1 MLAIQRRIVMNKVV
15 IFVDS
20 TADLNKEHYEQND
33 IHVVPLLV
41 NIGGK
46 AYKDGQEIDSDTL
59 YKLVAQHGELPTT
72 AAVPPYTFVEAFK
85 PFIEKGYDVFYVG
98 IGGKLSAT
106 LQSVV
111 LAAQEFEEGRVY
123 YSDSNNL
130 SSGSGLLALKAAK
143 FRDEGR
149 SAKEIKKLIDE
160 LAPKVNSL
168 FAIETLD
175 YLHKGG
181 RCSGTAKVLGKL
193 FHIHP
198 IIKVTDGKLIVYKK
212 PRGRMTTAIDD
223 LTSELKSHLS
233 SLDTDRVMITHA
245 GVDQANLEYALK
257 KVGGLVD
264 PSKIV
269 VTQAG
274 GVISSHCGYG
284 TIGLLYLRK

>member
-1 MLAIQRRIVMNKVV
+1 MNKVA

-20 TADLNKEHYEQND
+20 TADLTKEQYEKLD

-46 AYKDGQEIDSDTL
+46 AYQDGLEINSELL
-59 YKLVAQHGELPTT
+59 YKLVAEHGELPTT
-72 AAVPPYTFVEAFK
+72 AAVPPFAFVEAFK
-85 PFIEKGYDVFYVG
+85 PYIEQGYDIFYVG

-111 LAAQEFEEGRVY
+111 LAAQEFDDGRVF

-143 FRDEGR
+143 YRDEGK
-149 SAKEIKKLIDE
+149 SASEIKTLIDE
-160 LAPKVNSL
+160 HATKVNSV

-198 IIKVTDGKLIVYKK
+198 LIKVTDGKLIVYKK
-212 PRGRMTTAIDD
+212 PRGKMIAA
-223 LTSELKSHLS
+223 LNELVNELKGHLPNVD
-233 SLDTDRVMITHA
+233 LDHIMVTHA
-245 GVDQANLEYALK
+245 GVDQANLDY
-257 KVGGLVD
+257 LVEKLGQLV
-264 PSKIV
+264 SSSSIN

-284 TIGLLYLRK
+284 TIGVLYIRK

>member
-1 MLAIQRRIVMNKVV
+1 MNKVV

-20 TADLNKEHYEQND
+20 TADLNKEHYEQFD

-46 AYKDGQEIDSDTL
+46 AYKDGEEINSEKL
-59 YKLVAQHGELPTT
+59 YKLVAEHGELPTT
-72 AAVPPYTFVEAFK
+72 AAVPPFSFIEAFK
-85 PFIEKGYDVFYVG
+85 PYIDNGYDIFYVG
-98 IGGKLSAT
+98 IGSKLSAT

-111 LAAQEFEEGRVY
+111 LAAQEFEEGRVF

-143 FRDEGR
+143 YRDEGK
-149 SAKEIKKLIDE
+149 SAFEIKTLID
-160 LAPKVNSL
+160 AHSPKVSSL

-181 RCSGTAKVLGKL
+181 RCSGTTKVLGKL

-212 PRGRMTTAIDD
+212 PRGRMNAALDE
-223 LTSELKSHLS
+223 LTKELKGHLPNVD
-233 SLDTDRVMITHA
+233 LDNIMITHA
-245 GVDQANLEYALK
+245 GIDQPNLDYLVK
-257 KVGGLVD
+257 KIGELVT

-269 VTQAG
+269 VTNAG
-274 GVISSHCGYG
+274 AVISSHCGYG
-284 TIGLLYLRK
+284 TIGVLYLKK

>member
-1 MLAIQRRIVMNKVV
+1 MNKTA

-20 TADLNKEHYEQND
+20 TADLTQEDYQKSD

-46 AYKDGQEIDSDTL
+46 VYQDGREIDYEQL
-59 YKLVAQHGELPTT
+59 YKLVAEHGELPTT
-72 AAVPPYTFVEAFK
+72 AAVSPIAFIEAFK
-85 PFIEKGYDVFYVG
+85 PYIDKGYDIFYVG
-98 IGGKLSAT
+98 IGSKLSAT

-111 LAAQEFEEGRVY
+111 LATQEFKEGRIF

-143 FRDEGR
+143 YRDEGK
-149 SAKEIKKLIDE
+149 SAAEIKELIDGHV
-160 LAPKVNSL
+160 AKVNSL

-181 RCSGTAKVLGKL
+181 RCSGTARVLGKL

-198 IIKVTDGKLIVYKK
+198 IIKVVDGKLIVYKK
-212 PRGRMTTAIDD
+212 PRGRMSAALDE
-223 LTSELKSHLS
+223 LAHELKGHLPKVD
-233 SLDTDRVMITHA
+233 LDHIMITYA
-245 GVDQANLEYALK
+245 GADQVNLDYLIEK
-257 KVGGLVD
+257 ISKLVD
-264 PSKIV
+264 PKSIHITK
-269 VTQAG
+269 AG

-284 TIGLLYLRK
+284 TIGILYLRK

>member
-1 MLAIQRRIVMNKVV
+1 MNKVA

-20 TADLNKEHYEQND
+20 TADLNKEHYQKHN
-33 IHVVPLLV
+33 INVVPLLV

-46 AYKDGQEIDSDTL
+46 AYKDGLEIDSELL
-59 YKLVAQHGELPTT
+59 YKLVAEHNELPTT
-72 AAVPPYTFVEAFK
+72 AAVPPYAFIEAFK
-85 PFIEKGYDVFYVG
+85 PFIDKGYDIYYVG

-111 LAAQEFEEGRVY
+111 LAAQEFPEGRVV

-130 SSGSGLLALKAAK
+130 SSGSGLLALKAAQY
-143 FRDEGR
+143 REEGK
-149 SAKEIKKLIDE
+149 SAAEIKQLVDA
-160 LAPKVNSL
+160 LVSKVNAV

-198 IIKVTDGKLIVYKK
+198 LIKVTDGKLIVYKK
-212 PRGRMTTAIDD
+212 PRGRMSAALDE
-223 LTSELKSHLS
+223 LVAELKGHLPNVDMDRIMVTYAGADQVN
-233 SLDTDRVMITHA
+233 LDYIINELGKIV
-245 GVDQANLEYALK
+245 N
-257 KVGGLVD
+257 
-264 PSKIV
+264 PSTIV
-269 VTQAG
+269 VTHAG

>member
-1 MLAIQRRIVMNKVV
+1 MNKVV

-20 TADLNKEHYEQND
+20 TADLNKEHYEQFD

-46 AYKDGQEIDSDTL
+46 AYKDGEEINSEKL
-59 YKLVAQHGELPTT
+59 YKLVAEHGELPTT
-72 AAVPPYTFVEAFK
+72 AAVPPFSFIEAFK
-85 PFIEKGYDVFYVG
+85 PYIDNGYDIFYVG
-98 IGGKLSAT
+98 IGSKLSAT

-111 LAAQEFEEGRVY
+111 LAAQEFEEGRVF

-143 FRDEGR
+143 YRDEGK
-149 SAKEIKKLIDE
+149 SAFEIKTLID
-160 LAPKVNSL
+160 AHSPKVSSL

-181 RCSGTAKVLGKL
+181 RCSGTTKVLGKL

-212 PRGRMTTAIDD
+212 PRGRMNAALDE
-223 LTSELKSHLS
+223 LTKE
-233 SLDTDRVMITHA
+233 
-245 GVDQANLEYALK
+245 
-257 KVGGLVD
+257 
-264 PSKIV
+264 
-269 VTQAG
+269 
-274 GVISSHCGYG
+274 
-284 TIGLLYLRK
+284 

>member
-1 MLAIQRRIVMNKVV
+1 MNKVA

-20 TADLNKEHYEQND
+20 TADLNKEHYQKHN
-33 IHVVPLLV
+33 INVVPLLV

-46 AYKDGQEIDSDTL
+46 AYKDGLEIDSELL
-59 YKLVAQHGELPTT
+59 YKLVAEHGELPTT

-85 PFIEKGYDVFYVG
+85 PFIDKGYDIFYVG

-111 LAAQEFEEGRVY
+111 LAAQEFPEGRVF

-130 SSGSGLLALKAAK
+130 SSGSGLLALKAVQY
-143 FRDEGR
+143 RDEGK
-149 SAKEIKKLIDE
+149 SASEIKQLVD
-160 LAPKVNSL
+160 AHAAKVNSV

-181 RCSGTAKVLGKL
+181 RCSGTAKVLGRL

-198 IIKVTDGKLIVYKK
+198 LIKVTDGKLIVYKK
-212 PRGRMTTAIDD
+212 PRGRMSAALDE
-223 LTSELKSHLS
+223 LVSELKGHLPNV
-233 SLDTDRVMITHA
+233 DMDQIMVTHA
-245 GVDQANLEYALK
+245 GVDQANLDY
-257 KVGGLVD
+257 LVREL
-264 PSKIV
+264 SQIVEAKKIV
-269 VTQAG
+269 VTHAG

-284 TIGLLYLRK
+284 TIGVLYIRK

>member
-1 MLAIQRRIVMNKVV
+1 MNKAV

-20 TADLNKEHYEQND
+20 TADLNKEHYDKFD

-41 NIGGK
+41 NIGGQ
-46 AYKDGQEIDSDTL
+46 AYKDGEEINSARL
-59 YKLVAQHGELPTT
+59 YQLVAEHGELPTT
-72 AAVPPYTFVEAFK
+72 AAVPPFTFVEAFK
-85 PFIEKGYDVFYVG
+85 PYIDQGHDIFYVG

-111 LAAQEFEEGRVY
+111 LAAQEFPEGRIF

-130 SSGSGLLALKAAK
+130 SSGSGVLALKAVK
-143 FRDEGR
+143 YRDEGK
-149 SAKEIKKLIDE
+149 SAAEIKTLID
-160 LAPKVNSL
+160 AQVPKVNSL

-212 PRGRMTTAIDD
+212 PRGRMIAALDE
-223 LTSELKSHLS
+223 LVSELKGHLPNVD
-233 SLDTDRVMITHA
+233 LDNIMITHA
-245 GVDQANLEYALK
+245 GVDQPNLDYLVK
-257 KVGGLVD
+257 KVGELVS

-269 VTQAG
+269 VTNAG
-274 GVISSHCGYG
+274 AVISSHCGYG
-284 TIGLLYLRK
+284 TIGILYIKK

>member
-1 MLAIQRRIVMNKVV
+1 MNKVA

-20 TADLNKEHYEQND
+20 TADLNKEHYQKHN
-33 IHVVPLLV
+33 INVVLLLV

-46 AYKDGQEIDSDTL
+46 AYKDGLEIDSELL
-59 YKLVAQHGELPTT
+59 YKLVAEHNELPTT
-72 AAVPPYTFVEAFK
+72 AAVPPYAFIEAFK
-85 PFIEKGYDVFYVG
+85 PFIDKGYDIYYVG

-111 LAAQEFEEGRVY
+111 LAAQEFPEGRVV

-130 SSGSGLLALKAAK
+130 SSGSGLLALKAAQY
-143 FRDEGR
+143 REEGK
-149 SAKEIKKLIDE
+149 SAAEIKQLVDT
-160 LAPKVNSL
+160 LVSKVNAV

-198 IIKVTDGKLIVYKK
+198 LIKVTDGKLIVYKK
-212 PRGRMTTAIDD
+212 PRGRMSAALDE
-223 LTSELKSHLS
+223 LVAELKGHLPNVDMDRIMVTYAGADQVN
-233 SLDTDRVMITHA
+233 LDYIINEL
-245 GVDQANLEYALK
+245 G
-257 KVGGLVD
+257 
-264 PSKIV
+264 KIV
-269 VTQAG
+269 NPSTIVFTHAG

>member
-1 MLAIQRRIVMNKVV
+1 MKMKKAV

-20 TADLNKEHYEQND
+20 TADLNKEQYEQLD

-46 AYKDGQEIDSDTL
+46 AYKDGEEINSAKL
-59 YKLVAQHGELPTT
+59 YQLVAEHGELPTT
-72 AAVPPYTFVEAFK
+72 AAVPPFAFVEAFK
-85 PFIEKGYDVFYVG
+85 PFIDQGQDIFYVG

-111 LAAQEFEEGRVY
+111 LAAQEFPEGRVF

-130 SSGSGLLALKAAK
+130 SSGSGVLALKAAK
-143 FRDEGR
+143 YRDEGK
-149 SAKEIKKLIDE
+149 SAAEIKKLIDTH
-160 LAPKVNSL
+160 APKVNSL

-212 PRGRMTTAIDD
+212 PRGRMSAALDE
-223 LTSELKSHLS
+223 LAAELKNHLPNVDS
-233 SLDTDRVMITHA
+233 DHVMITHA
-245 GVDQANLEYALK
+245 GVDQPNLDYLVK
-257 KVGGLVD
+257 KIGELVD
-264 PSKIV
+264 PSRIT
-269 VTQAG
+269 VTNAG
-274 GVISSHCGYG
+274 AVISSHCGYG
-284 TIGLLYLRK
+284 TIGVLYIKK